1 MKEFNLPAKLESIPI
16 LTDAVNEI
24 LEAQGCS
31 MKAQMQLDI
40 AIDEIFANIA
50 HYAYAPGTGD
60 ATVRLEFFGEPLS
73 ARLTFIDSGVPF
85 DPLER
90 TEPDVTLSAEERQIG
105 GLGIFLVKK
114 TMDAMRYERRDG
126 QNVLVLEKRIG

>member
-24 LEAQGCS
+24 LEEHDCS

>member
-24 LEAQGCS
+24 LEEHDCS

-60 ATVRLEFFGEPLS
+60 ATVQLEFFGQPLS

>member
-24 LEAQGCS
+24 LEEHDCS

-60 ATVRLEFFGEPLS
+60 ATVQLELFGEPLS

>member
-73 ARLTFIDSGVPF
+73 ARLTSIDSGVPF

>member
-24 LEAQGCS
+24 LEEHDCS

-50 HYAYAPGTGD
+50 HYAYAPGEGD
-60 ATVRLEFFGEPLS
+60 ATVQLEFFGEPLS